1 MSFYREKFRENVIPK
16 MHILEEHIVPFI
28 KQWNIGTGLM
38 GEQGAES
45 IHAAINRI
53 KQRFHAITNK
63 EKQLL
68 CVIKEHHLQISPSNQ
83 IQASPPAK
91 RRKKGED

>member
-1 MSFYREKFRENVIPK
+1 MSFYRENFHENLTPK
-16 MHILEEHIVPFI
+16 MHVLEEHIVPFI
-28 KQWNIGTGLM
+28 KKWNVGTGLM

-53 KQRFHAITNK
+53 KQRFRAIPNK

-68 CVIKEHHLQISPSNQ
+68 CVIKEHHLQVSPSNQ
-83 IQASPPAK
+83 SRAPPAAK
-91 RRKKGED
+91 RKRKGDD